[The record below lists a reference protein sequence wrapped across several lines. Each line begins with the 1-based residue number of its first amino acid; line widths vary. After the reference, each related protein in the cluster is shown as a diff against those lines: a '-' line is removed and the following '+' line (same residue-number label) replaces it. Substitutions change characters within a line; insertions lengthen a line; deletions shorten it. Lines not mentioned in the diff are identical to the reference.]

1 MEFEEQNEDVS
12 PPSIAKIPKS
22 YMPSVAI
29 PTISV
34 PEIPKSESSSLAE
47 AEKKNE
53 KFEED
58 NQQNIGASSIP
69 RPRAV
74 VSSPNNDVVIGN
86 KNRVKTERP
95 SVLKNRKTIQNR
107 HALRKVIPS
116 RTAENS
122 MNMKKSKEVPDESNL
137 KGKKAS
143 AVTVPSQRRNPRT
156 GKPSSIRI

>member
-1 MEFEEQNEDVS
+1 
-12 PPSIAKIPKS
+12 
-22 YMPSVAI
+22 MPSVAI

-34 PEIPKSESSSLAE
+34 PEE

-74 VSSPNNDVVIGN
+74 LSSPNNDVIIGN
-86 KNRVKTERP
+86 KNRVKIERP
-95 SVLKNRKTIQNR
+95 SVLNNRNTVQNI
-107 HALRKVIPS
+107 HAPSKVMPS
-116 RTAENS
+116 RTTENS
-122 MNMKKSKEVPDESNL
+122 MNMKKSKEVPVESNL

-143 AVTVPSQRRNPRT
+143 AVTVPSQR
-156 GKPSSIRI
+156 

>member
-1 MEFEEQNEDVS
+1 MIVEEEEEDVS
-12 PPSIAKIPKS
+12 PPSIAKVPKS

-34 PEIPKSESSSLAE
+34 PEE

-58 NQQNIGASSIP
+58 NQQNIRASSIP

-74 VSSPNNDVVIGN
+74 LSSPSPSAYNDVVIGN

-107 HALRKVIPS
+107 HALCKVIPS

>member
-1 MEFEEQNEDVS
+1 
-12 PPSIAKIPKS
+12 
-22 YMPSVAI
+22 MPSVAI

-34 PEIPKSESSSLAE
+34 PEK

-74 VSSPNNDVVIGN
+74 LSSPNNDVVIGN

-122 MNMKKSKEVPDESNL
+122 MNMKKSKEVPDKSNL